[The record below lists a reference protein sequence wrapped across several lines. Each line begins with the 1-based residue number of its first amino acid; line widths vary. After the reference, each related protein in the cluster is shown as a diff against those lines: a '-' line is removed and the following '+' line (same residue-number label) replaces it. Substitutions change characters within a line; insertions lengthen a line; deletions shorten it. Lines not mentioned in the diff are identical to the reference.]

1 MSPPP
6 RNDVSNNW
14 SKICGQ
20 RAFATRNRHGR
31 PRTCIPKSIW
41 WPSEQTFC
49 WGRVNAMFFRWRRFC
64 FSSPSL
70 LPPTPL
76 TACPLLSPPTQRS
89 RRGNEERR
97 LLRFIQSPS
106 FVRPSIHPEFR
117 KMTDFTLCLAFVR
130 LNSSLVSA
138 KLRYAH
144 ISSTHCIAARSS
156 LFPFRASSD

>member
-1 MSPPP
+1 MQPWTQGLTDSERLQSGLRVSPPP

-106 FVRPSIHPEFR
+106 FVRPSIHPSR
-117 KMTDFTLCLAFVR
+117 VSQDDCLHFVSGFCSLKLLSR
-130 LNSSLVSA
+130 LS
-138 KLRYAH
+138 
-144 ISSTHCIAARSS
+144 
-156 LFPFRASSD
+156 